1 MARKTKTR
9 SSNQRKRG
17 TKTRNIVYGSGIQ
30 KRANLSKDLSVSPS
44 LSRRQLREHK
54 WECTSCAMPSAS
66 STMRRLRFSRTAI
79 KCAGRTPQHIEESEI
94 TFDITIDDQFEVK
107 KNGCEEG
114 FPFFIVPSLLDKK
127 MSGPFQLTVYS
138 DKDIVIQM
146 LDDSARKL

>member
-9 SSNQRKRG
+9 SSKE
-17 TKTRNIVYGSGIQ
+17 KTWNKNPQYRVWLRDPETSEPVKGPVGLAITLSSPIEGAQMGMHVMRNAFCQFYNEKIEVLADRYQ
-30 KRANLSKDLSVSPS
+30 
-44 LSRRQLREHK
+44 
-54 WECTSCAMPSAS
+54 
-66 STMRRLRFSRTAI
+66 